1 MLNLIKSNRMEN
13 LAQALCTV
21 IGKGPGN
28 PISPEFIGIQSRGMK
43 QWLSQ
48 VIARHFGVCANV
60 RFMFPRQM
68 LEYIR
73 EQSCE
78 SQGDGL
84 SESGLL
90 NRDMMAWAVLDALMA
105 KAAEPAREDIGFAGP
120 GTYLE
125 HDDTGTKAMAL
136 SRRIATVLDDYQ
148 MYRPDM
154 LADWGRGETLE
165 FQDPHA
171 VWQAV
176 LWQGLIKK
184 GMSLPD
190 QMQGCVAAF
199 ESGTVN
205 THALPRRISL
215 FGISAMPP
223 FFLNLFNLLGRDMDV
238 FLFLLTPTRHFF
250 FDLPS
255 ARQQEK
261 AALKDKAI
269 SELPEEGNPLLGAL
283 GQGSREIQ
291 GLLESFDYDE
301 PMGDL
306 FADPAAMPDEK
317 EPEEMDPDDQGAA
330 GMLRMIQSDI
340 LNLIWRGKGRADA
353 PIAVSPGD
361 NSLAVHACHSPMR
374 EAQVLKDLL
383 LDAFSN
389 DPGLCPHDVV
399 VMMPDIEAYAPFLE
413 AVFSQSPRLPFTV
426 SDRRRRSESLT
437 LSAFLNILDIKESR
451 LEKSKIMGLLSCP
464 VIADKFGL
472 TMGDQDL
479 VSALCDAAGIL
490 WGRDGAH
497 REKVLG
503 RPYEHNAWIFGLN
516 RLMAGFALPEAST
529 VFVNDVLP
537 CDGFEG
543 LEGEILGKCAH
554 FIHSLFSALDL
565 MDSPGTVHVW
575 ATRFR
580 TIISA
585 MLAKD
590 LGNDGDMAVLLNAL
604 DDMEKQAG
612 QAGFESQISFA
623 AVRIALTAKLD
634 VHVSQ
639 GSFLSGGITFCN
651 LMPMRSIPFKLVCL
665 MGMDAQSFPRAVS
678 SPGFDLIRQNPM
690 LGDKQERQEDCELF
704 LEALLCAR
712 LRFIITYTGMRISD
726 NAPVPVASPVAELA
740 DTIENSFTFSQGFQW
755 QFVHPLHPFS
765 PVYFSKINGSGYFS
779 YSNAQCRICTSQRA
793 RNNGHGDRAGAPGF
807 WFRDPGGDNTLQ
819 QTAAEEMPMIAL
831 ADLIAFFRHPVQY
844 YVTGTLGLIYPEP
857 GQVPDEREP
866 FRLSG
871 LSLYQLGSLA
881 VENREDIDLY
891 PMVKAQGCLPFGK
904 KGEQEWARIN
914 DLAEPVKHLA
924 QNEGLDQAPRNLALC
939 LQTDACRI
947 TGQVTDVY
955 DQGRAVAGFGR
966 LNPSRLLT
974 QWIMHLAY
982 SCIKDH
988 SGTTVMVG
996 QDPKGRKP
1004 VARFE
1009 FSAIE
1014 GKTRSQALLL
1024 DLAGHYLN
1032 GKPRIFPFFADLC
1045 FHLVSDLSSRDYD
1058 LSAPSLAKALNKCAG
1073 LWRNTFNS
1081 TGESFNRYT
1090 ALVFGQDNPFSDP
1103 LALDRSGALD
1113 AGLAVYRPMLEYLIS

>member
-1 MLNLIKSNRMEN
+1 MISMINLIKSNRMEN

-21 IGKGPGN
+21 IGKVPDN
-28 PISPEFIGIQSRGMK
+28 PISSEFIGIQSRGMK

-73 EQSCE
+73 EQSCA
-78 SQGDGL
+78 SQGAGA

-105 KAAEPAREDIGFAGP
+105 KGSESARADIDFIGP
-120 GTYLE
+120 GTYLK
-125 HDDTGTKAMAL
+125 HDDAGTKAMAL
-136 SRRIATVLDDYQ
+136 SHRIASVLDDYQ
-148 MYRPDM
+148 VYRPDM
-154 LADWGRGETLE
+154 LAAWGRGENQAFE
-165 FQDPHA
+165 DPHA
-171 VWQAV
+171 LWQAV
-176 LWQGLIKK
+176 LWQDLIKK
-184 GMSLPD
+184 GVSLPD
-190 QMQGCVAAF
+190 QMQACVGALETGA
-199 ESGTVN
+199 VN
-205 THALPRRISL
+205 TTAFPQRISL

-223 FFLNLFNLLGRDMDV
+223 FFLNLFNLLGRKMDV
-238 FLFLLTPTRHFF
+238 FLFLLTPTHQFF

-255 ARQQEK
+255 PRQQEK
-261 AALKDKAI
+261 AALKNKAV

-283 GQGSREIQ
+283 GQSSRETQ
-291 GLLESFDYDE
+291 GLLENFDYDE

-306 FADPAAMPDEK
+306 FEDPAAMPGDTH
-317 EPEEMDPDDQGAA
+317 PDGQGVA
-330 GMLRMIQSDI
+330 GMLRVIQSDI
-340 LNLIWRGKGRADA
+340 LNLVWRGKGRAED
-353 PIAVSPGD
+353 PIAVAAGD
-361 NSLAVHACHSPMR
+361 DSLAVHACHSPMR
-374 EAQVLKDLL
+374 EAQVLKDLI
-383 LDAFSN
+383 LDALDR

-413 AVFSQSPRLPFTV
+413 AVFSQSPGLPFTV

-437 LSAFLNILDIKESR
+437 LSAFLNILDMKEAR

-479 VSALCDAAGIL
+479 VSSLFDAAGIL

-497 REKVLG
+497 REKILG
-503 RPYEHNAWIFGLN
+503 RPYEQNSWTFGLN

-543 LEGEILGKCAH
+543 LEGEILGKAAH
-554 FIHSLFSALDL
+554 FIYSLFKALDL
-565 MDSPGTVHVW
+565 MDSPGTIREW
-575 ATRFR
+575 TTRFR
-580 TIISA
+580 TIISDI
-585 MLAKD
+585 LAKD

-612 QAGFESQISFA
+612 QAGFERPISFC
-623 AVRIALTAKLD
+623 AVRLALTAKLD
-634 VHVSQ
+634 VHISQ

-665 MGMDAQSFPRAVS
+665 MGMDAQSFPRTGT
-678 SPGFDLIRQNPM
+678 SPGFDLIRQNPR

-712 LRFIITYTGMRISD
+712 LRLIVTYTGMRISD
-726 NAPVPVASPVAELA
+726 NSPVPVASPVAELV
-740 DTIENSFTFSQGFQW
+740 DTVKNSFVFPQGFQW
-755 QFVHPLHPFS
+755 QFAHPLHPFS
-765 PVYFSKINGSGYFS
+765 PDYFSDTRAPGYFS
-779 YSNAQCRICTSQRA
+779 YSNAQCRISRSQST
-793 RNNGHGDRAGAPGF
+793 RNKGQGENAGAPGF
-807 WFRDPGGDNTLQ
+807 CFRDPDADNAVKQ
-819 QTAAEEMPMIAL
+819 QASEQMPMIAL
-831 ADLIAFFRHPVQY
+831 SDLIAFFRHPVRY
-844 YVTGTLGLIYPEP
+844 YVTDTLGVIYPEP
-857 GQVPDEREP
+857 GQVSDEREP

-871 LSLYQLGSLA
+871 LSLYDLGSLA

-891 PMVKAQGCLPFGK
+891 SLVKAQGRLPFGK

-914 DLAEPVKHLA
+914 DLSEPVKYLA
-924 QNEGLDQAPRNLALC
+924 QNELPDTNPHILDLC
-939 LQTDACRI
+939 LQTETCCI
-947 TGQVTDVY
+947 TGRVTDVY
-955 DQGRAVAGFGR
+955 DRCRAVAGFGR

-982 SCIKDH
+982 SCVEEH
-988 SGTTVMVG
+988 PGATVMVG
-996 QDPKGRKP
+996 QDPKGKKP
-1004 VARFE
+1004 AVRFQ
-1009 FSAIE
+1009 FSAVKE
-1014 GKTRSQALLL
+1014 KPQARALLL
-1024 DLAGHYLN
+1024 DLAGYFLD
-1032 GKPRIFPFFADLC
+1032 GKASVFPFFADLC
-1045 FHLVSDLSSRDYD
+1045 FHLVWDLSSRNYD
-1058 LSAPSLAKALNKCAG
+1058 LSASSLSTALSKCAG

-1103 LALDRSGALD
+1103 LTLEHSGVLD
-1113 AGLAVYRPMLEYLIS
+1113 AGLAVYRPMLACLIL